1 MLRSGIRLSTSFWL
15 SGQGDFSLAVRD
27 RRLILYPL
35 RGYSSVI
42 ARSIQLKL
50 RDLSLAES
58 NYCSFRSSYTAGN
71 IRCEIIACEN
81 RLCTRSESSNVHL
94 SCLFPLM
101 GFSVAT
107 MLRISTSQLAIPM
120 LECSVL
126 RSLSRINLP

>member
-15 SGQGDFSLAVRD
+15 SGQGDFSSVVRD

-50 RDLSLAES
+50 RDLSLAER
-58 NYCSFRSSYTAGN
+58 NYYSFRLLYTAGN
-71 IRCEIIACEN
+71 IRCEIACEN

-101 GFSVAT
+101 GFLVAT

-120 LECSVL
+120 LEYSVP